1 MQRNFSTAGL
11 ARASARH
18 PWRTIGGVLTLF
30 AVAFL
35 LISTLLSGAL
45 TTDATGTLTNNPE
58 SMQADNLLAERLGAS
73 NTFGEIVI
81 VRSDTLTVDDPA
93 YRAEVEQLYGDL
105 TALDDAVVAG
115 GTNYYL
121 TGDESLVSADRK
133 TTLIPLTIPEG
144 VTTEIDQ
151 VHQVI
156 DTANADGSF
165 QVLVTGQATLDAEV
179 KKVAQDDLA
188 KGEGIGITVALIVLA
203 LVFGAIAAAFLPI
216 VTAIVAIVIGLGAT
230 ALLGQVMDIPFVV
243 INVMT
248 MLGLA
253 VGIDYSL
260 LVVSRYREERAKGL
274 EKLDAIAVTGST
286 AGRTVVISGMT
297 VALALAG
304 LLIMPDSSNKAIG
317 TGALLVILAAVV
329 SSMTLLPAM
338 LSLMGDKVNALRI
351 PYIQRRSTGTS
362 AESEHRFW
370 DWITRIVMRRPVV
383 SLVLAAGVLLAAAF
397 PVLDLN
403 QGEIGIN
410 GLPDGLMSKDAYIV
424 LQQEFGFGQDLPAT
438 IVIDGQT
445 DLDAVQTAITSL
457 EATIAADP
465 AFVGS
470 ALEVHPESNLSV
482 LRVQLSGDATSGQA
496 MEAVEQLRAEYIP
509 QAFNGAPATAL
520 VTGKTA
526 QLLDVKDVND
536 TYTPIVF
543 AFVLGLSF
551 VFLTLAFR
559 SIVIPVKAI
568 LMNLL
573 SVGAAYGLLVLVFQK
588 GVGASFLGF
597 KQVEVIQT
605 GLPLFVFAIL
615 FGLSMDY
622 HVFLLSRIRE
632 RFQETGD
639 NDEAVAYGLRS
650 TGRLITGAALIMVAV
665 FSGFALGS
673 MVPLQQLG
681 FGLGVAVLVDAT
693 IVRSILVPASMRL
706 LGKWNWYLPSFLRW
720 LPQINLESAAPI
732 EASAP
737 AD

>member
-1 MQRNFSTAGL
+1 MRLNLSTAGL
-11 ARASARH
+11 ARASAQH

-30 AVAFL
+30 GIAFL
-35 LISTLLSGAL
+35 LISTLLAGAL

-58 SMQADNLLAERLGAS
+58 SMQADNLLTARLGAS
-73 NTFGEIVI
+73 NTFGEIVV
-81 VRSDTLTVDDPA
+81 VRSTTLTVDDPA
-93 YRAEVEQLYGDL
+93 YRAYVEQLYGDL
-105 TALDDAVVAG
+105 TALDPSVVAG

-121 TGDESLVSADRK
+121 TGDATLVSADRM

-156 DTANADGSF
+156 NAANANGSF

-188 KGEGIGITVALIVLA
+188 TGEGIGITVALVVLA

-260 LVVSRYREERAKGL
+260 LIVSRYREERAKGL
-274 EKLDAIAVTGST
+274 EKIDAIAITGST

-304 LLIMPDSSNKAIG
+304 LLIMPDSSNQAIG
-317 TGALLVILAAVV
+317 TGALLVILAAVI

-338 LSLMGDKVNALRI
+338 LSLMGDKVDALRI
-351 PYIQRRSTGTS
+351 PIIQRRATGKS
-362 AESEHRFW
+362 AEADHRFW
-370 DWITRIVMRRPVV
+370 DWTTRIVMRRPIV
-383 SLVLAAGVLLAAAF
+383 SFVLAAGVLLAAAI
-397 PVLDLN
+397 PALGLN

-424 LQQEFGFGQDLPAT
+424 LQEEFGYGQDLPAT

-445 DLDAVQTAITSL
+445 DLDDVRAAITSL
-457 EATIAADP
+457 ETTIASDP

-470 ALEVHPESNLSV
+470 ALEVHPESNLSI
-482 LRVQLSGDATSGQA
+482 LRVQLAGDATSGQA
-496 MEAVEQLRAEYIP
+496 MEAVERLRADDIP
-509 QAFNGAPATAL
+509 QAFNGVPATAL

-526 QLLDVKDVND
+526 QLLDVKSVND

-573 SVGAAYGLLVLVFQK
+573 SVAAAYGLLVLVFQK
-588 GVGASFLGF
+588 GVGANFLGF

-622 HVFLLSRIRE
+622 HVFLLSRVRE
-632 RFQETGD
+632 RYLETGD

-665 FSGFALGS
+665 FSGFALGKL
-673 MVPLQQLG
+673 VPLQQLG

-693 IVRSILVPASMRL
+693 IVRCILVPASMRL
-706 LGKWNWYLPSFLRW
+706 LGKWNWYLPNFLSW
-720 LPQINLESAAPI
+720 LPQINLESATPV